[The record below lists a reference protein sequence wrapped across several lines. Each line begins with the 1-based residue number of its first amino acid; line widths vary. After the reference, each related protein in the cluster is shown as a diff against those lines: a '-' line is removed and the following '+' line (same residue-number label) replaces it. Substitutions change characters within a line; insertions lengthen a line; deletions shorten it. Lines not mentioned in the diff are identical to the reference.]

1 MDEVTEDR
9 PRTGWERSPMLV
21 RVAVGAGSFLLL
33 AAAVYV
39 LASVAA
45 RLASL
50 VIALAAALL
59 IAALLEPVVQLLQR
73 ARLGRGLSALVS
85 VLLLM
90 AAFVAPVV
98 LLWSLASSQ
107 YSELAQ
113 RFRDGAEQ
121 LRAGAS
127 RVLPLTDSRID
138 QALNEMQ
145 LRFQAG
151 LLSGVLSG
159 ALTVAEIV
167 TAAIVTLFVAFFL
180 LKDGPAMWRWLLD
193 QLPRRT
199 RPLLEDLGPPSWDT
213 LTRYLRGILIVAVI
227 DAVGIGIA
235 LALIGVPFTIA
246 LALLVLVGGFV
257 PYIGATVSGGV
268 AVLVALAANG
278 PVDALLVLIAVLA
291 VQQIEGNLLEPF
303 IVGYQVR
310 LHPVAVVIAVFAGAL
325 LAGVAGA
332 IMAVPL
338 VAVAYRV
345 VRVLRERAGIELLER
360 P

>member
-1 MDEVTEDR
+1 MSEVTHDR
-9 PRTGWERSPMLV
+9 PRAGWERLPVLV
-21 RVAVGAGSFLLL
+21 RVAIGAGCFLIF

-59 IAALLEPVVQLLQR
+59 IAALLEPVMHVLQR
-73 ARLGRGLSALVS
+73 LKLGRGFSALIA

-98 LLWSLASSQ
+98 LLWNLASSQ
-107 YSELAQ
+107 YSGLAQ

-121 LRAGAS
+121 LRDGVS
-127 RVLPLTDSRID
+127 RVLPLTDTRID
-138 QALNEMQ
+138 QALSDIQ
-145 LRFQAG
+145 QRFQ
-151 LLSGVLSG
+151 SGILSG
-159 ALTVAEIV
+159 ALTLAEVA
-167 TAAIVTLFVAFFL
+167 TAAILALFVAFFL
-180 LKDGPAMWRWLLD
+180 LKDGPVMWHWLLE
-193 QLPRRT
+193 QLPRRS
-199 RPLLEDLGPPSWDT
+199 RPVMEDLGPPSWDT
-213 LTRYLRGILIVAVI
+213 LTRYIRGILIIAVI

-235 LALIGVPFTIA
+235 LALIGVPFALA
-246 LALLVLVGGFV
+246 LALLVLVGGFI
-257 PYIGATVSGGV
+257 PYIGATISGSV

-303 IVGYQVR
+303 IVGHQVR
-310 LHPVAVVIAVFAGAL
+310 LHPVAVVVAVFAGAL
-325 LAGVAGA
+325 LAGIAGA

-338 VAVAYRV
+338 VAVAYRI
-345 VRVLRERAGIELLER
+345 VRVLRSRVRVEL